1 MCLSSKLSVFLT
13 RIGISFS
20 SMLTLGQVMMIL
32 TSGHV
37 FVLLT
42 QFLGILLFDIIIS
55 DGVYSHPDYSLI
67 NIIIL
72 ASSSITIVIV
82 VMISIIINMIVSIV
96 STNHVMQYN
105 ADNVLLYTPLSA
117 LTRYLQ
123 SDILSALLHI
133 LS

>member
-1 MCLSSKLSVFLT
+1 MPFLKAVFLT

-67 NIIIL
+67 IIIIL

-96 STNHVMQYN
+96 SNTHHVMQYN

-133 LS
+133 IS